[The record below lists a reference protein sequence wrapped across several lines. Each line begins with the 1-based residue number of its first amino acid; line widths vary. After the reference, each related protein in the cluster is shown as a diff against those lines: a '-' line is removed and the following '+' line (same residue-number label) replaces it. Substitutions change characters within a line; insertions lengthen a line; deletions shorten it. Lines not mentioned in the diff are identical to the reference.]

1 MKKAI
6 CAVFLL
12 FALLLPFPQ
21 RAFAAEMDGLLQEE
35 LERLEIETVDRAA
48 EGLEPEQEFGKLL
61 RDILS
66 GDFDFSFRS
75 LGEGLAEAAFGEF
88 RIQGRLLAQLLLV
101 VVLSAA
107 LKQLSSSFQGK
118 SVGEM
123 GFYLCYMVLVVVILS
138 SFHSISQSV
147 VERMDGIC
155 KVFEAMLPIF
165 LVLSASSGNFTQTAM
180 MGPVMMGGSAA
191 LSLAVSR
198 ILVPAILLAVS
209 LELADHISEKAIL
222 GRFAKLLRQC
232 IAWGM
237 KGAAMLFML
246 LVSLQKIGGGALNGL
261 AARTARIAV
270 NSVPVVGNVMGGAVE
285 TAAAVAGTLRSGT
298 LAAAAVF
305 LLLLCIPLVVKMIVI
320 LLVFQVTSA
329 AAEFICEERLV
340 ECIAAAGEYTALL
353 LGIVVLGEGMF
364 LFSAL
369 LLLGGL

>member
-1 MKKAI
+1 MKKVI
-6 CAVFLL
+6 CAVILL
-12 FALLLPFPQ
+12 FVFLLPFPQ
-21 RAFAAEMDGLLQEE
+21 SAFAAEMDELLQEE
-35 LERLEIETVDRAA
+35 LQRLEVEAVDRAA
-48 EGLEPEQEFGKLL
+48 EGLEPEQGFGKLL
-61 RDILS
+61 RDILT
-66 GDFDFSFRS
+66 GAFDFSFED
-75 LGEGLAEAAFGEF
+75 LGEELAEAAFGEF
-88 RIQGRLLAQLLLV
+88 RIQGRLLAQLVLV
-101 VVLSAA
+101 VVLSAV
-107 LKQLSSSFQGK
+107 LKQLNSSFQGK

-147 VERMDGIC
+147 VERISGIC
-155 KVFEAMLPIF
+155 KVYEAMLPIF
-165 LVLSASSGNFTQTAM
+165 LVLSATSGNFTQTAM
-180 MGPVMMGGSAA
+180 MGPVLMGGSAS
-191 LSLAVSR
+191 LSFAVSY

-237 KGAAMLFML
+237 KATAMLFML
-246 LVSLQKIGGGALNGL
+246 LISLQKIGGGAMNGL

-298 LAAAAVF
+298 LVAAAVF
-305 LLLLCIPLVVKMIVI
+305 LLLLCIPLVVKMLVI
-320 LLVFQVTSA
+320 LLVFQVTAA

-353 LGIVVLGEGMF
+353 LGVIVLGEGMF